1 MASSAAVKE
10 QAKKGDGAKK
20 GQTVQDEKYD
30 WSRATREDPRDPRT
44 CGAPCHGVHSPAPPG
59 RGSPSGSNG
68 HAMWQACQVC
78 RLRLLYVP
86 RYGAHAMTRSPGPLP
101 SDVAHVI
108 QTTPE
113 NEIKANP
120 SMLKDKTIGLEGA
133 EKSCLTQLQK
143 IRAKKA
149 EATKGYKPPT
159 EVAQVVDSEVLPHH
173 SSRKTRRG
181 SAEDLEESEAGT
193 AQDSWSAVSSPQ
205 K

>member
-1 MASSAAVKE
+1 
-10 QAKKGDGAKK
+10 
-20 GQTVQDEKYD
+20 
-30 WSRATREDPRDPRT
+30 
-44 CGAPCHGVHSPAPPG
+44 
-59 RGSPSGSNG
+59 
-68 HAMWQACQVC
+68 
-78 RLRLLYVP
+78 
-86 RYGAHAMTRSPGPLP
+86 MTRSPGPLP

-133 EKSCLTQLQK
+133 EKSCLTQSQK

-159 EVAQVVDSEVLPHH
+159 EVVQVVDSEVLPHH